1 MRRLA
6 LLCWAALVA
15 GSEGTDALGT
25 HVVRTVETRVMTGR
39 MGGMERAGVD
49 NVAVDVTD
57 QLAALRMDAACEQNS
72 PVPMG
77 HTAFFGGF
85 GNRGRGEE
93 GSGVKRAST
102 VPVGHTPFSWGVAG
116 ADLLAVQGAET
127 QDTPRAAWP
136 PGAGSVLQCVVTL
149 ISGAVDWSSAHEG
162 HPGPL
167 SGPRRFRGRRVLAL
181 ADLQGRIALL
191 GHQDFPDGQPLL
203 ASWRLH
209 IVSAGEGR
217 LQVYMQSARS
227 RRFLCSDDA
236 GVLRTSGCRA
246 RECLWELPIAALRPL
261 QGFPC
266 KVRSVENERYLSVNG
281 SVPRTSSDRKLACEL
296 SFNSILV
303 AHSPPEMW
311 GWNASKQHCVQ
322 GGVQGSLQ
330 NGVACCPWRM
340 EDAVNTSISRS
351 LLLLY

>member
-1 MRRLA
+1 
-6 LLCWAALVA
+6 
-15 GSEGTDALGT
+15 
-25 HVVRTVETRVMTGR
+25 
-39 MGGMERAGVD
+39 MERAGGD
-49 NVAVDVTD
+49 DLAVDVTD
-57 QLAALRMDAACEQNS
+57 QLAALRIDAAGEQNS
-72 PVPMG
+72 PVPVD
-77 HTAFFGGF
+77 HTAFVGGL

-93 GSGVKRAST
+93 GSGGKRAKT
-102 VPVGHTPFSWGVAG
+102 VPVGHTPFSWGVTAVAG
-116 ADLLAVQGAET
+116 TDLLAVQEAET

-149 ISGAVDWSSAHEG
+149 TTGAVDWSSAHEG
-162 HPGPL
+162 HSGPL

-181 ADLQGRIALL
+181 AELQGGIALL
-191 GHQDFPDGQPLL
+191 GHEDFPDGQPLL
-203 ASWRLH
+203 AAWRLH

-322 GGVQGSLQ
+322 GGVHGSLQ
-330 NGVACCPWRM
+330 DGVACGPWRM
-340 EDAVNTSISRS
+340 EDAVHTSISRS
-351 LLLLY
+351 ILTHQY